1 MDFLSVGPV
10 IIILL
15 FAHPWVERYV
25 QYIQLIYQYISNS
38 NQLVRCFQA
47 QLTAIILSQSPERSL
62 PYLGDEEAE
71 A

>member
-10 IIILL
+10 IIRLL

-47 QLTAIILSQSPERSL
+47 QLPGNHPVSVSRAFFALSWR
-62 PYLGDEEAE
+62 
-71 A
+71 